1 MHAMADGSAI
11 PRLVPLLSHR
21 STCEKPMEGR
31 RTWRSCMLVA
41 LLAVNVAL
49 VLILASFYGD
59 KWATP
64 GIHKLVAPQWAEAIQ
79 TAELAASK

>member
-1 MHAMADGSAI
+1 
-11 PRLVPLLSHR
+11 
-21 STCEKPMEGR
+21 
-31 RTWRSCMLVA
+31 MLVA